1 MADFVHLHTHSEFS
15 LLDGASRVKELVSK
29 AKELGMSA
37 IALTD
42 HGVMYGIIEFF
53 EEAQKQGVKPIIGCE
68 VYVAPGSRFEK
79 TRGTESYTHL
89 LLLAENEQG
98 YRNLMKLV
106 ALSFFEGF
114 YYKPRVDKE
123 LLAQYHDGLIAASA
137 CLAGQVARHLNQD
150 DYEAAKEEALYFNE
164 LFGEGN
170 FYLEVQDHGLAEQKK
185 VNIGMFKL
193 SDELGIPVIATNDI
207 HYTKQ
212 DDAQAHDVLL
222 CIQTGSTLAEPGRM
236 KFETD
241 EFYLK
246 SGAEM
251 AALFPGRPE
260 VLQNTCG
267 IAERC
272 NVEIK
277 FGEYLLPN
285 YEIPE
290 GYTVDEYF
298 EKLCREGFAKRYPNP
313 TEAHKERLEYEIG
326 VIEQMGFPGYF
337 LVVHDFVNY
346 AKSNDIKVGPGRGSA
361 AGSIVA
367 YSLRITNIDP
377 MEYNLLFERFLNPE
391 RISLPDIDI
400 DFCFERRPEVI
411 DYVTKKYGEDKV
423 AQIITFG
430 TMAAKAAI
438 RDAGRVFDIPYGR
451 VDKIAKLIPDGLFE
465 GRQWTIDAALKVS
478 QEMRDAYESDELT
491 QRVIDMAKNL
501 EGLVRQD
508 SIHAAGV
515 VIADQ
520 ELTNRTPIQRKGDA
534 EIVTQYSMG
543 CIEKIGLLKM
553 DFLGLRTL
561 TVIDNAV
568 KNIKMKHG
576 VDIDIDTLPLGDE
589 KTYELLRRGESTGVF
604 QLESSGMRALLRDL
618 QPTAFTDIIAL
629 LALYRPGPLGS
640 GMVKD
645 FVDRKHGR
653 KPISHLHPMLEP
665 ILKETYG
672 VMVYQEQ
679 VMLIAST
686 MAGFSMGE
694 GDTLRKAMGK
704 KLPEVLAKFREKF
717 ISGSVDNG
725 VDANLAGKI
734 FDLIV
739 HFAGY
744 GFNKCVIGST
754 EIVDADSG
762 RLVTVE
768 HLFQTGK
775 RINTLSCDSGYRIV
789 KRSVIDCVTN
799 GRKRVYRVRTRL
811 GYEITVTDNHPFLT
825 FDGWK
830 ELKDLAEGS
839 RIATPRVMPNLGA
852 ASWPKHKLIVLAGVL
867 AEGNTCH
874 PSGFYYYNQNNLQV
888 DDFVFSVER
897 FDNTKATVRHRRN
910 IFEVYAGTGQDATFK
925 KGQTPWNKREKESG
939 QAINGGNPRSGARLW
954 LEELDLIGKNSL
966 EKFIPAD
973 VFSLTP
979 ELVAVFIGRLWSG
992 DGFLISTGTNKIPY
1006 YATSS
1011 KRMASQL
1018 QQLLLRFGIVSSL
1031 IEKVFKYRGQE
1042 RLGYTLYLQ
1051 GRDSISS
1058 FIENIGRHIIGRD
1071 EELAGLESYYSSL
1084 GEKFCRDTIPCDI
1097 KTIVQQEK
1105 ARAGLSWR
1113 QIEHESG
1120 VCMKE
1125 FVGGLHAWKK
1135 GFGRG
1140 TVQRVAEYFESDE
1153 LMKHA
1158 ASDVYW
1164 DTIADIEYVGI
1175 EQTYD
1180 LEIEDTHNFVADG
1193 MIVHNSHSTA
1203 YAAISWQT
1211 AWLKANYPVEFMA
1224 ALLTSI
1230 MGNKDKVAQYINECR
1245 RMGIEILPPDVN
1257 ESYRDFTVVGKAIR
1271 FGLSAVRNVGEGVIE
1286 AIIREREEN
1295 GLFRSIYDYCRR
1307 VDMNALNKRTIESL
1321 IKGGAFDS
1329 CKVSRRQ
1336 LLLTFEKAVEMGARS
1351 QKDKAAGQF
1360 TIFDLGDSGDSGTV
1374 EAVNDPIDDIVPE
1387 FDKPELLLYEKEMLG
1402 LYVSDHPLLGV
1413 ADEFLNQTEYSTS
1426 ELKEQKDGTVAWVG
1440 GIIAKITKLTTKKGD
1455 LMLFLNVED
1464 LDGSVEVIVF
1474 PAVYDKFK
1482 DILAEDKIILIKGRL
1497 DIKEDEIKV
1506 ISLEIREFDAKTG
1519 GKAANRRKVKPN
1531 GNGNGNGNGCGS
1543 GASNGASNGKKLNG
1557 NTALVLTVSKSMM
1570 TAQFLGRL
1578 KEILRTQPGPV
1589 PVFLK
1594 LQNGGEPTILALAPE
1609 YNISPQNGL
1618 FAELKELCGE
1628 GAVNIE

>member
-15 LLDGASRVKELVSK
+15 LLDGAARVKDLISK

-53 EEAQKQGVKPIIGCE
+53 EEAQKQGIKPIIGCE

-79 TRGTESYTHL
+79 TRSTESYTHL

-106 ALSFFEGF
+106 AVSFFEGF

-123 LLAQYHDGLIAASA
+123 LLAQHHEGLIAASA

-150 DYEAAKEEALYFNE
+150 DYEAAKEEALQLNE

-170 FYLEVQDHGLAEQKK
+170 FFLEVQDHGIDEQKK
-185 VNIGMFKL
+185 VNVGMFKL

-212 DDAQAHDVLL
+212 ADAQAHDVLL

-236 KFETD
+236 KFDTD

-251 AALFPGRPE
+251 AAIFPNRPDA
-260 VLQNTCG
+260 LQNTCS

-313 TEAHKERLEYEIG
+313 TQEHKERLEYEIG

-337 LVVHDFVNY
+337 LVVHDFVDY

-367 YSLRITNIDP
+367 YSLEITNIDP

-411 DYVTKKYGEDKV
+411 DYVTKKYGEDRV

-451 VDKIAKLIPDGLFE
+451 VDKIAKLIPDGLHE

-478 QEMRDAYESDELT
+478 QEMRDAYENDELT
-491 QRVIDMAKNL
+491 QKVIDMAKNL

-568 KNIKMKHG
+568 KNIKMIHG
-576 VDIDIDTLPLGDE
+576 VDVDIDSLPLSDE

-645 FVDRKHGR
+645 FVDRRHGR

-717 ISGSVDNG
+717 ISGSVGNG

-744 GFNKCVIGST
+744 GFNK
-754 EIVDADSG
+754 
-762 RLVTVE
+762 
-768 HLFQTGK
+768 
-775 RINTLSCDSGYRIV
+775 
-789 KRSVIDCVTN
+789 
-799 GRKRVYRVRTRL
+799 
-811 GYEITVTDNHPFLT
+811 
-825 FDGWK
+825 
-830 ELKDLAEGS
+830 
-839 RIATPRVMPNLGA
+839 
-852 ASWPKHKLIVLAGVL
+852 
-867 AEGNTCH
+867 
-874 PSGFYYYNQNNLQV
+874 
-888 DDFVFSVER
+888 
-897 FDNTKATVRHRRN
+897 
-910 IFEVYAGTGQDATFK
+910 
-925 KGQTPWNKREKESG
+925 
-939 QAINGGNPRSGARLW
+939 
-954 LEELDLIGKNSL
+954 
-966 EKFIPAD
+966 
-973 VFSLTP
+973 
-979 ELVAVFIGRLWSG
+979 
-992 DGFLISTGTNKIPY
+992 
-1006 YATSS
+1006 
-1011 KRMASQL
+1011 
-1018 QQLLLRFGIVSSL
+1018 
-1031 IEKVFKYRGQE
+1031 
-1042 RLGYTLYLQ
+1042 
-1051 GRDSISS
+1051 
-1058 FIENIGRHIIGRD
+1058 
-1071 EELAGLESYYSSL
+1071 
-1084 GEKFCRDTIPCDI
+1084 
-1097 KTIVQQEK
+1097 
-1105 ARAGLSWR
+1105 
-1113 QIEHESG
+1113 
-1120 VCMKE
+1120 
-1125 FVGGLHAWKK
+1125 
-1135 GFGRG
+1135 
-1140 TVQRVAEYFESDE
+1140 
-1153 LMKHA
+1153 
-1158 ASDVYW
+1158 
-1164 DTIADIEYVGI
+1164 
-1175 EQTYD
+1175 
-1180 LEIEDTHNFVADG
+1180 
-1193 MIVHNSHSTA
+1193 SHSTA

-1245 RMGIEILPPDVN
+1245 RMGTEILPPDVN

-1307 VDMNALNKRTIESL
+1307 VDTNALNKRTIESL

-1374 EAVNDPIDDIVPE
+1374 EAVNDPIDDVVPE
-1387 FDKPELLLYEKEMLG
+1387 FDTPELLLYEKEMLG

-1506 ISLEIREFDAKTG
+1506 ISLEIREFDAKTS
-1519 GKAANRRKVKPN
+1519 GKAANRRKAKPN
-1531 GNGNGNGNGCGS
+1531 GNGNGNGHSVGNG
-1543 GASNGASNGKKLNG
+1543 GANGTANGKKLNG
-1557 NTALVLTVSKSMM
+1557 NSALVLTLSKSMM
-1570 TAQFLGRL
+1570 TAQFLSHL

-1609 YNISPQNGL
+1609 YSISPQNGL

>member
-53 EEAQKQGVKPIIGCE
+53 EEAQKQGIKPIIGCE

-79 TRGTESYTHL
+79 TRSTESYTHL

-123 LLAQYHDGLIAASA
+123 LLEQYHDGLIAASA

-150 DYEAAKEEALYFNE
+150 NYEAAKEEALYFNE

-185 VNIGMFKL
+185 VNVGMFKL
-193 SDELGIPVIATNDI
+193 SDELGLPVIATNDI

-212 DDAQAHDVLL
+212 ADAQTHDVLL

-251 AALFPGRPE
+251 AAIFPGRPE
-260 VLQNTCG
+260 ALQNTCN
-267 IAERC
+267 IADRC

-313 TEAHKERLEYEIG
+313 TEAHRERLEYEIG

-367 YSLRITNIDP
+367 YSLKITNIDP

-411 DYVTKKYGEDKV
+411 DYVTKKYGEDRV

-451 VDKIAKLIPDGLFE
+451 VDKIAKLIPDGLHE

-478 QEMRDAYESDELT
+478 QEMRDAYENDELT

-520 ELTNRTPIQRKGDA
+520 ELTNRTPIQRKGGA

-568 KNIKMKHG
+568 KNIKMIHG
-576 VDIDIDTLPLGDE
+576 VDIDIDVLPLSDE
-589 KTYELLRRGESTGVF
+589 TTYELLRRGESTGVF

-744 GFNKCVIGST
+744 GFNK
-754 EIVDADSG
+754 
-762 RLVTVE
+762 
-768 HLFQTGK
+768 
-775 RINTLSCDSGYRIV
+775 
-789 KRSVIDCVTN
+789 
-799 GRKRVYRVRTRL
+799 
-811 GYEITVTDNHPFLT
+811 
-825 FDGWK
+825 
-830 ELKDLAEGS
+830 
-839 RIATPRVMPNLGA
+839 
-852 ASWPKHKLIVLAGVL
+852 
-867 AEGNTCH
+867 
-874 PSGFYYYNQNNLQV
+874 
-888 DDFVFSVER
+888 
-897 FDNTKATVRHRRN
+897 
-910 IFEVYAGTGQDATFK
+910 
-925 KGQTPWNKREKESG
+925 
-939 QAINGGNPRSGARLW
+939 
-954 LEELDLIGKNSL
+954 
-966 EKFIPAD
+966 
-973 VFSLTP
+973 
-979 ELVAVFIGRLWSG
+979 
-992 DGFLISTGTNKIPY
+992 
-1006 YATSS
+1006 
-1011 KRMASQL
+1011 
-1018 QQLLLRFGIVSSL
+1018 
-1031 IEKVFKYRGQE
+1031 
-1042 RLGYTLYLQ
+1042 
-1051 GRDSISS
+1051 
-1058 FIENIGRHIIGRD
+1058 
-1071 EELAGLESYYSSL
+1071 
-1084 GEKFCRDTIPCDI
+1084 
-1097 KTIVQQEK
+1097 
-1105 ARAGLSWR
+1105 
-1113 QIEHESG
+1113 
-1120 VCMKE
+1120 
-1125 FVGGLHAWKK
+1125 
-1135 GFGRG
+1135 
-1140 TVQRVAEYFESDE
+1140 
-1153 LMKHA
+1153 
-1158 ASDVYW
+1158 
-1164 DTIADIEYVGI
+1164 
-1175 EQTYD
+1175 
-1180 LEIEDTHNFVADG
+1180 
-1193 MIVHNSHSTA
+1193 SHSTA

-1245 RMGIEILPPDVN
+1245 RMGTEILPPDVN

-1307 VDMNALNKRTIESL
+1307 VDTNALNKRTIESL

-1336 LLLTFEKAVEMGARS
+1336 LLLTFEKAVEIGARS
-1351 QKDKAAGQF
+1351 QKDKASGQF
-1360 TIFDLGDSGDSGTV
+1360 TIFDLGDSGDSGTA

-1387 FDKPELLLYEKEMLG
+1387 FDTPELLLYEKEMLG

-1440 GIIAKITKLTTKKGD
+1440 GIIAKITRLTTKKGD

-1482 DILAEDKIILIKGRL
+1482 DIIAEDKIVLIKGRL

-1519 GKAANRRKVKPN
+1519 GKAANRRKAKPN
-1531 GNGNGNGNGCGS
+1531 GNGT
-1543 GASNGASNGKKLNG
+1543 SNGTSNGTINGTSNGKKLNG
-1557 NTALVLTVSKSMM
+1557 NSALVLTVSKSMM
-1570 TAQFLGRL
+1570 TAQFAERL

-1609 YNISPQNGL
+1609 YNIAPQNGL

>member
-15 LLDGASRVKELVSK
+15 LLDGAARVKDLVGK
-29 AKELGMSA
+29 AKELGMGA

-53 EEAQKQGVKPIIGCE
+53 EEAQKQGIKPIIGCE

-79 TRGTESYTHL
+79 TKNTESYTHL

-106 ALSFFEGF
+106 AVSFFEGF

-123 LLAQYHDGLIAASA
+123 LLEQHHEGLIAASA

-150 DYEAAKEEALYFNE
+150 DYEAAKEEALCLNE

-170 FYLEVQDHGLAEQKK
+170 FFLEVQDHGLDEQKK
-185 VNIGMFKL
+185 VNVGMFKL

-207 HYTKQ
+207 HYTKRE
-212 DDAQAHDVLL
+212 DAQAHDVLL

-236 KFETD
+236 KFDTD
-241 EFYLK
+241 EFFLK

-251 AALFPGRPE
+251 AAIFPNRPDA
-260 VLQNTCG
+260 LQNTCS

-313 TEAHKERLEYEIG
+313 TQEHRERLEYEIG

-337 LVVHDFVNY
+337 LVVHDFVDY

-367 YSLRITNIDP
+367 YSLEITNIDP

-411 DYVTKKYGEDKV
+411 DYVTKKYGEDRV

-451 VDKIAKLIPDGLFE
+451 VDKIAKLIPDGLHE

-478 QEMRDAYESDELT
+478 QEMRDAYENDELT

-568 KNIKMKHG
+568 KNIKMIHNVD
-576 VDIDIDTLPLGDE
+576 VDIDSLPLSDE

-717 ISGSVDNG
+717 ISGSVENG

-744 GFNKCVIGST
+744 GFNK
-754 EIVDADSG
+754 
-762 RLVTVE
+762 
-768 HLFQTGK
+768 
-775 RINTLSCDSGYRIV
+775 
-789 KRSVIDCVTN
+789 
-799 GRKRVYRVRTRL
+799 
-811 GYEITVTDNHPFLT
+811 
-825 FDGWK
+825 
-830 ELKDLAEGS
+830 
-839 RIATPRVMPNLGA
+839 
-852 ASWPKHKLIVLAGVL
+852 
-867 AEGNTCH
+867 
-874 PSGFYYYNQNNLQV
+874 
-888 DDFVFSVER
+888 
-897 FDNTKATVRHRRN
+897 
-910 IFEVYAGTGQDATFK
+910 
-925 KGQTPWNKREKESG
+925 
-939 QAINGGNPRSGARLW
+939 
-954 LEELDLIGKNSL
+954 
-966 EKFIPAD
+966 
-973 VFSLTP
+973 
-979 ELVAVFIGRLWSG
+979 
-992 DGFLISTGTNKIPY
+992 
-1006 YATSS
+1006 
-1011 KRMASQL
+1011 
-1018 QQLLLRFGIVSSL
+1018 
-1031 IEKVFKYRGQE
+1031 
-1042 RLGYTLYLQ
+1042 
-1051 GRDSISS
+1051 
-1058 FIENIGRHIIGRD
+1058 
-1071 EELAGLESYYSSL
+1071 
-1084 GEKFCRDTIPCDI
+1084 
-1097 KTIVQQEK
+1097 
-1105 ARAGLSWR
+1105 
-1113 QIEHESG
+1113 
-1120 VCMKE
+1120 
-1125 FVGGLHAWKK
+1125 
-1135 GFGRG
+1135 
-1140 TVQRVAEYFESDE
+1140 
-1153 LMKHA
+1153 
-1158 ASDVYW
+1158 
-1164 DTIADIEYVGI
+1164 
-1175 EQTYD
+1175 
-1180 LEIEDTHNFVADG
+1180 
-1193 MIVHNSHSTA
+1193 SHSTA

-1295 GLFRSIYDYCRR
+1295 GLYRSIYDYCRR
-1307 VDMNALNKRTIESL
+1307 VDANALNKRTIESL

-1360 TIFDLGDSGDSGTV
+1360 TIFDLGDSGDSGTA

-1387 FDKPELLLYEKEMLG
+1387 FDTPELLLYEKEMLG

-1519 GKAANRRKVKPN
+1519 GKAANRRKTKPN
-1531 GNGNGNGNGCGS
+1531 GNGNGNGN
-1543 GASNGASNGKKLNG
+1543 SNGASNGTSNGKRLNG
-1557 NTALVLTVSKSMM
+1557 NSALVLTVSKSMM
-1570 TAQFLGRL
+1570 TAQFVERL
-1578 KEILRTQPGPV
+1578 KEILRAQPGPV
-1589 PVFLK
+1589 PVFIK